1 MGGEEKG
8 VGSEALAQQAEGG
21 GRADSVFRT
30 PAVACSLGRRCA
42 VTTARRCG
50 SNGSPTKVT

>member
-8 VGSEALAQQAEGG
+8 AGGEALALQAEGG
-21 GRADSVFRT
+21 GHADSVFRT
-30 PAVACSLGRRCA
+30 PAVAPSLGRRCA